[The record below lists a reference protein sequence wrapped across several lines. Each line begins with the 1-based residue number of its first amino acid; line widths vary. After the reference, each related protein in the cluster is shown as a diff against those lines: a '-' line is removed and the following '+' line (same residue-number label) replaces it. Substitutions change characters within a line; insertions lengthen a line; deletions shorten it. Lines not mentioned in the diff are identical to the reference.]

1 MALPRVPAY
10 MGMTTDLSHHFVE
23 AVDQAAIA
31 SAAWRGKG
39 DKNAAD
45 DAAVEAMRRTFDA
58 VPFDGRVAI
67 GEGERDEAPMLY
79 IGEPLG
85 SMIGQE
91 GAPKIDIAVDPL
103 ECTNNC
109 ADNSPNSIAV
119 LAAAPRGTL
128 LHAPDCYM
136 DKLATGPLLADHV
149 ALDGGATYNIEQAMH
164 VLDCKAE
171 DVRIVALDRE
181 RHHDL
186 FKEIRATGAQLHLM
200 GDGDVSGAIWAA
212 KSDGPYDMLMGI
224 GAAPEGVISATA
236 IRGLGGLFEGRLVF
250 RSDEEE
256 ARAETMVND
265 DLTRLWKAHDLCQS
279 EDAIFAASGVCD
291 GYLPGAILGES
302 TTTTFNELIDVS
314 RKTVIQNEEVRPRT
328 L

>member
-1 MALPRVPAY
+1 
-10 MGMTTDLSHHFVE
+10 MGITTNLAHHFLQ

-79 IGEPLG
+79 IGEELG
-85 SMIGQE
+85 SMVGHV
-91 GAPKIDIAVDPL
+91 GAPQIDIAVDPL

-109 ADNSPNSIAV
+109 ADNQPNSIAV

-136 DKLATGPLLADHV
+136 DKLAAGPLLADHV
-149 ALDGGATYNIEQAMH
+149 SLDGGVAYNIEQAMH
-164 VLDCKAE
+164 VLDCKAN

-181 RHHDL
+181 RHADL
-186 FKEIRATGAQLHLM
+186 FKDIRAAGAQLHLL

-212 KSDGPYDMLMGI
+212 KNDGPFDMLMGI

-236 IRGLGGLFEGRLVF
+236 IRGVGGIFEGRLVF
-250 RSDEEE
+250 RSPEEE
-256 ARAETMVND
+256 ARAQTMVND
-265 DLTRLWKAHDLCQS
+265 DLEQLWKAKDLCQS
-279 EDAIFAASGVCD
+279 EDAVFAASGVCD
-291 GYLPGAILGES
+291 GYLPGVVLEDSHA
-302 TTTTFNELIDVS
+302 TTFNELIDVS
-314 RKTVIQNEEVRPRT
+314 TKRVVRNEQRWPM
-328 L
+328 

>member
-1 MALPRVPAY
+1 
-10 MGMTTDLSHHFVE
+10 MGIVGDLAHHFVE

-67 GEGERDEAPMLY
+67 GEGERDDAPMLY
-79 IGEPLG
+79 IGEELG
-85 SMIGQE
+85 SMIGVT
-91 GAPKIDIAVDPL
+91 GAPQIDIAVDPL

-109 ADNSPNSIAV
+109 ADNLPNSIAV

-136 DKLATGPLLADHV
+136 DKLAAGPALADHV
-149 ALDGGATYNIEQAMH
+149 ALEGGVAYNIEQATH
-164 VLDCKAE
+164 VLDCEAG

-181 RHHDL
+181 RHAGL
-186 FKEIRATGAQLHLM
+186 FKEIRNAGAQLHLL

-212 KSDGPYDMLMGI
+212 KDDGPFDMLMGI

-236 IRGLGGLFEGRLVF
+236 ILGVGGMFEGRLVF
-250 RSDEEE
+250 RSPEEE
-256 ARAETMVND
+256 ARAGTMVGD
-265 DLTRLWKAHDLCQS
+265 DLTRLWKAHDLCKS

-291 GYLPGAILGES
+291 GYLPGVKVDATQ
-302 TTTTFNELIDVS
+302 TTTYNELIDVAK
-314 RKTVIQNEEVRPRT
+314 KTVVRSEQERP

>member
-1 MALPRVPAY
+1 
-10 MGMTTDLSHHFVE
+10 MGITTDLSQHFIE

-45 DAAVEAMRRTFDA
+45 DAAVEAMRRTFDQ

-67 GEGERDEAPMLY
+67 GEGERDDAPMLF
-79 IGEPLG
+79 IGEELG
-85 SMIGQE
+85 SMVGMA

-109 ADNSPNSIAV
+109 ADNQPNSIAV

-136 DKLATGPLLADHV
+136 DKLAAGPLLADH
-149 ALDGGATYNIEQAMH
+149 LSLEGGASYNIEQAMH
-164 VLDCKAE
+164 VLDCQAK

-181 RHHDL
+181 RHASL
-186 FKEIRATGAQLHLM
+186 FEEIRQTGAQLHLL

-212 KSDGPYDMLMGI
+212 KDDGPFDMLMGI

-236 IRGLGGLFEGRLVF
+236 LRGLNGIFEGRLVF
-250 RSDEEE
+250 RSAEEE
-256 ARAETMVND
+256 ARAQRMVDD
-265 DLTRLWKAHDLCQS
+265 DLTRLWKASDLCQS

-291 GYLPGAILGES
+291 GYLPGVKIEADHVV
-302 TTTTFNELIDVS
+302 TYNELIDVS
-314 RKTVIQNEEVRPRT
+314 AKTVQRNERRHPA
-328 L
+328 

>member
-1 MALPRVPAY
+1 
-10 MGMTTDLSHHFVE
+10 MGITTDLAHHFLE

-79 IGEPLG
+79 IGEELG
-85 SMIGQE
+85 SMVGHA
-91 GAPKIDIAVDPL
+91 GAPQIDIAVDPL

-109 ADNSPNSIAV
+109 ADNQPNSIAV

-136 DKLATGPLLADHV
+136 DKLAAGPVLADHV
-149 ALDGGATYNIEQAMH
+149 SLDGGATYNIEQAMH
-164 VLDCKAE
+164 VLDCKAG

-181 RHHDL
+181 RHSEL
-186 FKEIRATGAQLHLM
+186 FKEIRATGAQLHLL

-212 KSDGPYDMLMGI
+212 KEEGPFDMLMGI

-236 IRGLGGLFEGRLVF
+236 LRGIGGMFEGRLVF
-250 RSDEEE
+250 RSPEEE
-256 ARAETMVND
+256 ARAETMVGD
-265 DLTRLWKAHDLCQS
+265 DLTRLWKAADLCKS
-279 EDAIFAASGVCD
+279 EDAVFAASGVCD
-291 GYLPGAILGES
+291 GYLPGVKIDAEH
-302 TTTTFNELIDVS
+302 TTTFSELIDVTK
-314 RKTVIQNEEVRPRT
+314 KTVVRSEKRRPV
-328 L
+328 

>member
-1 MALPRVPAY
+1 
-10 MGMTTDLSHHFVE
+10 MGMTTDLAHHFLE

-45 DAAVEAMRRTFDA
+45 DAAVQAMRRTFDT

-79 IGEPLG
+79 IGEELG
-85 SMIGQE
+85 SMVGKA
-91 GAPKIDIAVDPL
+91 GAAQIDIAVDPL

-109 ADNSPNSIAV
+109 ADNTPNSIAV

-136 DKLATGPLLADHV
+136 DKLAAGPLLADHISLEGGV
-149 ALDGGATYNIEQAMH
+149 AYNIEQAMH
-164 VLDCKAE
+164 VLDCEANE
-171 DVRIVALDRE
+171 VRIVALDRD
-181 RHHDL
+181 RHQGL
-186 FKEIRATGAQLHLM
+186 FSEIKSAGAQLHLL

-212 KSDGPYDMLMGI
+212 KDDGPFDMLMGI

-236 IRGLGGLFEGRLVF
+236 IRGLGGIFEGRLVF
-250 RSDEEE
+250 RSPEEE
-256 ARAETMVND
+256 ARAEVMVND
-265 DLTRLWKAHDLCQS
+265 DLTRLWKANDLCQS

-291 GYLPGAILGES
+291 GYLPGVVIGDS
-302 TTTTFNELIDVS
+302 TTTTFNELIDVTQRS
-314 RKTVIQNEEVRPRT
+314 VVRTEQERPRA
-328 L
+328 

>member
-1 MALPRVPAY
+1 
-10 MGMTTDLSHHFVE
+10 MGMTTDLAHHFLE

-45 DAAVEAMRRTFDA
+45 DAAVQAMRRTFDA

-67 GEGERDEAPMLY
+67 GEGERDKAPMLY
-79 IGEPLG
+79 IGEELG
-85 SMIGQE
+85 SMVGHPE
-91 GAPKIDIAVDPL
+91 APQIDIAVDPL

-109 ADNSPNSIAV
+109 ADNTPNSIAV

-136 DKLATGPLLADHV
+136 DKLAAGSLLADHV
-149 ALDGGATYNIEQAMH
+149 SLEGGVAYNIEQAMH
-164 VLDCKAE
+164 VLDCQAE
-171 DVRIVALDRE
+171 DVRIVALDRD
-181 RHHDL
+181 RHAGL
-186 FKEIRATGAQLHLM
+186 FKEIRTAGAQLHLL

-212 KSDGPYDMLMGI
+212 KPDGPFDMLMGI

-236 IRGLGGLFEGRLVF
+236 LRGLGGMFEGKLVF
-250 RSDEEE
+250 RSEEEE
-256 ARAETMVND
+256 ARAEGMVND
-265 DLTRLWKAHDLCQS
+265 DLTRLWKANDLCQS

-291 GYLPGAILGES
+291 GYLPGVVVGER
-302 TTTTFNELIDVS
+302 TTTTFNELIDVAKGS
-314 RKTVIQNEEVRPRT
+314 VVRSQQERP
-328 L
+328 LV

>member
-1 MALPRVPAY
+1 MASPRVQTF
-10 MGMTTDLSHHFVE
+10 MGMTTDLAHHFLE

-45 DAAVEAMRRTFDA
+45 DAAVQAMRRTFDT

-79 IGEPLG
+79 IGEELG
-85 SMIGQE
+85 SMVGKA
-91 GAPKIDIAVDPL
+91 GAAQIDIAVDPL

-109 ADNSPNSIAV
+109 ADNTPNSIAV

-136 DKLATGPLLADHV
+136 DKLAAGPLLADHISLEGGV
-149 ALDGGATYNIEQAMH
+149 AYNIEQAMH
-164 VLDCKAE
+164 VLDCEANE
-171 DVRIVALDRE
+171 VRIVALDRD
-181 RHHDL
+181 RHQGL
-186 FKEIRATGAQLHLM
+186 FSEIKSAGAQLHLL

-212 KSDGPYDMLMGI
+212 KDDGPFDMLMGI

-236 IRGLGGLFEGRLVF
+236 IRGLGGIFEGRLVF
-250 RSDEEE
+250 RSPEEE
-256 ARAETMVND
+256 ARAEVMVND
-265 DLTRLWKAHDLCQS
+265 DLTRLWKANDLCQS

-291 GYLPGAILGES
+291 GYLPGVVIGDS
-302 TTTTFNELIDVS
+302 TTTTFNELIDVTQRS
-314 RKTVIQNEEVRPRT
+314 VVRTEQERPRA
-328 L
+328 

>member
-1 MALPRVPAY
+1 MEGLLIVENMARTA
-10 MGMTTDLSHHFVE
+10 DLAHHFLE

-31 SAAWRGKG
+31 SAAWRGLG

-45 DAAVEAMRRTFDA
+45 AAAVEAMRRTFDK

-67 GEGERDEAPMLY
+67 GEGERDDAPMLF
-79 IGEPLG
+79 IGEELG
-85 SMIGQE
+85 NQIGVE
-91 GAPKIDIAVDPL
+91 GALQIDIAVDPL

-109 ADNSPNSIAV
+109 ADNTPNSIAV

-136 DKLATGPLLADHV
+136 DKLAAGPALADHV
-149 ALDGGATYNIEQAMH
+149 ALEGGVAYNIEQAMH
-164 VLDCKAE
+164 VLDCEAG

-181 RHHDL
+181 RHAGL
-186 FKEIRATGAQLHLM
+186 FKEIRNAGAQLHLL

-212 KSDGPYDMLMGI
+212 KDDGPFDMLMGI

-236 IRGLGGLFEGRLVF
+236 ILGVGGMFEGRLVF
-250 RSDEEE
+250 RSPEEE
-256 ARAETMVND
+256 ARAGEMIDD

-291 GYLPGAILGES
+291 GYLPAAELGDDYTITHSEI
-302 TTTTFNELIDVS
+302 IDVQA
-314 RKTVIQNEEVRPRT
+314 KTVEQFSTRRP